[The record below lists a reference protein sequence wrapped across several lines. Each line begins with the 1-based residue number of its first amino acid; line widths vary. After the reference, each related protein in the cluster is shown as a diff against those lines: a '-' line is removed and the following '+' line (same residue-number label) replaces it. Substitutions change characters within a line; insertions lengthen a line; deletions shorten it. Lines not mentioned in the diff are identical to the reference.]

1 MTIPDGPDA
10 LEDGPATREL
20 DEAFRV
26 ADRLAVHGSTC
37 LCPPCAGRL
46 PGLLTEL
53 ARCLTAREHFRS
65 L

>member
-1 MTIPDGPDA
+1 MTIPDQPDVA
-10 LEDGPATREL
+10 PATDL

-37 LCPPCAGRL
+37 VCPRCAGRL

-53 ARCLTAREHFRS
+53 ARALGA
-65 L
+65 

>member
-1 MTIPDGPDA
+1 MTIPDQPD
-10 LEDGPATREL
+10 LGHVPTDL
-20 DEAFRV
+20 DDAFRV

>member
-10 LEDGPATREL
+10 LENGAATREL

-37 LCPPCAGRL
+37 LCPRCAGRL
-46 PGLLTEL
+46 PGLLAEL
-53 ARCLTAREHFRS
+53 AHALGAPS
-65 L
+65 S